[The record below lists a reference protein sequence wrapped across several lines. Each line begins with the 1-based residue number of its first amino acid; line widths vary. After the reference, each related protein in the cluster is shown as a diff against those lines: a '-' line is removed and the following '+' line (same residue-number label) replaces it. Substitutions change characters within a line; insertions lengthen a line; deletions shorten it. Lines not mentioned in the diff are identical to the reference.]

1 MIAMTPQQASW
12 IRRNVWPPA
21 CQKSAEQLGSWKSSC
36 SCQRSV
42 AENSSGVCASGEH
55 ERCNWG
61 GTPPRRIPEAYLCIA
76 SGATYWFALASVWEE
91 HHAHW
96 ANCPCSC
103 HTAADDAGLFPIAM
117 ATAP

>member
-1 MIAMTPQQASW
+1 MPQGSAA
-12 IRRNVWPPA
+12 IMWPA
-21 CQKSAEQLGSWKSSC
+21 NCRLADHVQSAARFS
-36 SCQRSV
+36 
-42 AENSSGVCASGEH
+42 ASGVCASGEH